1 MKFEEK
7 IKELE
12 KLVGE
17 LESEDV
23 NLDDAINKYT
33 NAMKLVKECD
43 DELKKIETK
52 VTKLVKNG
60 KEEDFII
67 EESNFR
73 I

>member
-1 MKFEEK
+1 MKFEDK

-33 NAMKLVKECD
+33 KAMKLVKECD

-60 KEEDFII
+60 KEEDFVI
-67 EESNFR
+67 EE
-73 I
+73 

>member
-67 EESNFR
+67 EE
-73 I
+73 